1 MKGVDAKVL
10 QYSERLGYFKASCI
24 HNNLERC
31 SVMLLLFITKML
43 LFENF
48 KLLCTLVMS
57 YLNTS
62 GNKLYIIIII
72 IIIPIHS
79 SIHLTSHVVF
89 ISFLL

>member
-57 YLNTS
+57 YE
-62 GNKLYIIIII
+62 
-72 IIIPIHS
+72 PIH
-79 SIHLTSHVVF
+79 IEMRLTKILVYA
-89 ISFLL
+89 